1 VGTVFVAFAVA
12 VANTTSGAIAQPEIA
27 DAFNAGAADVGA
39 IVFGYSTAFAI
50 MTAIYGPLARRFGLG
65 RCLTFGVVLVS
76 VGAAIAVLAPDLGT
90 LVVARVL
97 QGVGAGALPTLSMA
111 LIARRLSGPS
121 RARALGVNVAAV
133 GMGFAGGPLFG
144 GLLLEAFGWRGTMA
158 LGLLVGPT
166 ALIFPRLAPERG
178 DPRAR
183 LDIPGMALLAVA
195 VGALIVFVNRLP
207 LVGVA
212 SLTVALVAAGA
223 IAFGLL
229 VARSRNRPEPALP
242 LRELADPVLRRAMLL
257 GCIGQ
262 TAFFGVLILAP
273 IVAAR
278 AHHISG
284 VQLGLLLLP
293 MAILI
298 ALVSP
303 RGGLLVERIGRR
315 ATTWVSLAVIASGAA
330 FLAWV
335 GPDAP
340 VPVLEIGLIV
350 AGGGFGLLSAPLV
363 NEVSRRFPEARRS
376 VALGMYNLAFFI
388 GSASGA
394 AIATGFVQSGLELDV
409 FLPSPLPGA
418 STGLLFLAVLPILAL
433 GYDRLRPAIG
443 GSALDAGEGASESA
457 ATASRMRT

>member
-1 VGTVFVAFAVA
+1 
-12 VANTTSGAIAQPEIA
+12 
-27 DAFNAGAADVGA
+27 
-39 IVFGYSTAFAI
+39 
-50 MTAIYGPLARRFGLG
+50 
-65 RCLTFGVVLVS
+65 
-76 VGAAIAVLAPDLGT
+76 
-90 LVVARVL
+90 
-97 QGVGAGALPTLSMA
+97 
-111 LIARRLSGPS
+111 
-121 RARALGVNVAAV
+121 
-133 GMGFAGGPLFG
+133 MG
-144 GLLLEAFGWRGTMA
+144 
-158 LGLLVGPT
+158 
-166 ALIFPRLAPERG
+166 
-178 DPRAR
+178 
-183 LDIPGMALLAVA
+183 LLAVA

-212 SLTVALVAAGA
+212 SLTVALLAVGA

-242 LRELADPVLRRAMLL
+242 LRELGDPVLRRAMLL

-315 ATTWVSLAVIASGAA
+315 PTTWVSLTVIGSGAA

-363 NEVSRRFPEARRS
+363 NEVSRRFPDARRS

-418 STGLLFLAVLPILAL
+418 STGLLFLALLPILAL

-443 GSALDAGEGASESA
+443 GSAVDVGPEPGASESA
-457 ATASRMRT
+457 ATASRMRP